1 MELSVDISCFGHS
14 VSCKMSLQKAVHQMN
29 ALSHLGFLIQMYISH
44 LSLDDLHLT
53 ELQELKNQKDLLE
66 SMHRLARARCEQDT
80 VAVTAGAGVG
90 SVTSVD
96 SFLER
101 KEVSFAQDSKDGED
115 GGKDGGKDGDGGE
128 DKDTDG
134 GKDLPSCHLDL
145 SFLSDPGPLSDTS
158 PASAATVFK
167 LKSFVIPRMKSRL
180 GSRKSV
186 SSVSVSPVRSP
197 AKSEPGR
204 SSFHWNLGE
213 ESW

>member
-1 MELSVDISCFGHS
+1 
-14 VSCKMSLQKAVHQMN
+14 MSLQKAVHQMN

-53 ELQELKNQKDLLE
+53 ELQELKNQKDLVE

-80 VAVTAGAGVG
+80 AVTQGAGAVAGNVAVE
-90 SVTSVD
+90 
-96 SFLER
+96 SFLEPR
-101 KEVSFAQDSKDGED
+101 KEVSFAQDPKDGED
-115 GGKDGGKDGDGGE
+115 DNGEDSRKDGKDGKYGGDGGDGGE
-128 DKDTDG
+128 EKDADG
-134 GKDLPSCHLDL
+134 GRDLPSCHLDL

-180 GSRKSV
+180 GSRKSL
-186 SSVSVSPVRSP
+186 SSVSVSPDRSP
-197 AKSEPGR
+197 AKSEPSR
-204 SSFHWNLGE
+204 SSFRDWNLGE